1 MPKMKWTGWRNWKSP
16 ALVSLENARALK
28 MVQWSWLPL
37 VQHLLQH
44 LLLSWPQP
52 HPEED
57 WLWTSW
63 PTIMWLSRGAFMDT
77 NLDIKVCPLFNVIWL
92 YVKSL
97 INFWL
102 LIVKVGSKSSIGESC
117 KSQGSMSRWW
127 RREEV
132 PKSWSPRVPRFK
144 GQKVQY
150 LKVTFKY
157 ELNSKEGPSCSTWG
171 IMTKSH

>member
-1 MPKMKWTGWRNWKSP
+1 MYMLERSFCNEVSLHLFLIDYHLSSYQFLNSDQICPLAMPKMKWTGWRNWKSP

-37 VQHLLQH
+37 VQHRLQH

-102 LIVKVGSKSSIGESC
+102 LIVKVGSRSSIGE
-117 KSQGSMSRWW
+117 
-127 RREEV
+127 
-132 PKSWSPRVPRFK
+132 
-144 GQKVQY
+144 
-150 LKVTFKY
+150 
-157 ELNSKEGPSCSTWG
+157 
-171 IMTKSH
+171 H